1 MMILFIICLIAST
14 IGAVAGFGGGV
25 IIKPIMDALGLLPV
39 STISFLSGCT
49 VLSMSV
55 SSLIKNRND
64 GVKLDIKK
72 STPLAMGAII
82 GGIIGKAMFQYIRN
96 HFENENVLGFVQ
108 AIFLVSI
115 TIGVFIYILKKNSI
129 KSYHIDSTLMC
140 IVIGTMLGII
150 SSFLGIGGGTSNVA
164 MLFFFFS
171 MNAKEAAKNS
181 IYIIMFSQIA
191 SIIIAIFNHTVP
203 YFKFVQLVAMASGGV
218 GGALIG
224 AIISKKLNNELIEK
238 LLRVM
243 LVIIICI
250 NFYNVVKF
258 GVHIF

>member
-1 MMILFIICLIAST
+1 MILFIICLIAST
-14 IGAVAGFGGGV
+14 VGAVAGFGGGV
-25 IIKPIMDALGLLPV
+25 IIKPVMDALGLLPV

-49 VLSMSV
+49 VFSMSV

-72 STPLAMGAII
+72 STPLAMGAIL
-82 GGIIGKAMFQYIRN
+82 GGIIGKAMFQYVRN

-108 AIFLVSI
+108 AIFLVGI
-115 TIGVFIYILKKNSI
+115 TIGVFIYVLKKNSM
-129 KSYHIDSTLMC
+129 KSYHIDSTLLC
-140 IVIGTMLGII
+140 IVIGTVLGII

-191 SIIIAIFNHTVP
+191 SIIIAVVNNTVP
-203 YFKFVQLVAMASGGV
+203 HFELVQLIAMASGGV

-243 LVIIICI
+243 LAIVICI

-258 GVHIF
+258 GTHIF